1 MKKKR
6 VGIDF
11 HAVDGKFQGSRT
23 HILELFSQVIEVS
36 PDLDFYLFV
45 DDTDGL
51 GKLNAAFSR
60 ENVHLIRMPA
70 ASPFKRLLRQLPQLA
85 KQYSLDVL
93 HTQYI
98 LPPLMPCSGMVTIHD
113 VLFETHPQF
122 FEAFFRFRSRMMMR
136 WSAKRAAHVFT
147 VSEYSKTELSRL
159 YGVESEDVTVIHN
172 AVDFGR
178 FCPGVEGADVV
189 KARGL
194 VSNQYILSVG
204 RLEPRKNHATL
215 IKAYASLKFDDL
227 PLVIVG
233 QRDFRYGEIFSL
245 IKSCGIEDRVV
256 ILEDVS
262 DDELPVLYRHA
273 SLFVYPAFAEGFGM
287 PPLEAM
293 ASGVPTISSDT
304 TAIPEVVGEAGLLV
318 SPFEV
323 PELAASMRKVLIDQ
337 VLSEKMRRA
346 GLERAKKFSW
356 RASAERVRAQYMK
369 HFNDVGGAEN
379 EFLA

>member
-1 MKKKR
+1 
-6 VGIDF
+6 
-11 HAVDGKFQGSRT
+11 
-23 HILELFSQVIEVS
+23 
-36 PDLDFYLFV
+36 
-45 DDTDGL
+45 
-51 GKLNAAFSR
+51 
-60 ENVHLIRMPA
+60 
-70 ASPFKRLLRQLPQLA
+70 
-85 KQYSLDVL
+85 
-93 HTQYI
+93 
-98 LPPLMPCSGMVTIHD
+98 
-113 VLFETHPQF
+113 
-122 FEAFFRFRSRMMMR
+122 MR